1 MSTLG
6 IAERNLRGILNWK
19 LGVCLWRASQQNVP
33 DPGFPT
39 CLAATT
45 GRSMDGTTRACGES
59 KGAGRSFI
67 NSGQASV
74 GTGLCCRP
82 DY

>member
-6 IAERNLRGILNWK
+6 IAERNLRGILNWL

-39 CLAATT
+39 CLIATT
-45 GRSMDGTTRACGES
+45 GRSMDGTTHECGES
-59 KGAGRSFI
+59 KGAGRPFT
-67 NSGQASV
+67 NSWQQSV
-74 GTGLCCRP
+74 GTGLCCWP